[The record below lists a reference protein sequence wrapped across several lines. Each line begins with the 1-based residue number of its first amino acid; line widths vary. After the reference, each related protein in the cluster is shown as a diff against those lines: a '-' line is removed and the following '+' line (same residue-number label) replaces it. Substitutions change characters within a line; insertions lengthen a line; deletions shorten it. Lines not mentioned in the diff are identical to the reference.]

1 MDKTILADYLDSLE
15 KEGIPGCD
23 CVIFH
28 NHKPVFRH
36 TTGFADA
43 GKTKL
48 LTSANT
54 YWLFSATKL
63 ITCTAVMQLIEKGK
77 VALDAPVA
85 DYLPE
90 YKRLNVKCGT
100 DVVPA
105 KNTITIRHLLSMQS
119 GLNYNLQAPSILK
132 VLEETENQATTR
144 QVIRELAKEPLEFEP
159 GTHFLYSLSHDVLGA
174 VIEEAS
180 GQKLGEYLDEHILK
194 PLGMKNTG
202 FELTPDR
209 EANMSEQ
216 FEFHMDTMTSKPISI
231 NNCYQLSNKYES
243 GGAGLISTADDYIL
257 FLDAMCNNGVSAD
270 GFRVLTRES
279 IDLMRKDQM
288 NDISKKDFD
297 GWGRGGYSYGLGVRT
312 LVEKEK
318 SGAKSPLGEFGWD
331 GAAGAYSVV
340 DVENHLAIFY
350 IQHVRN
356 CGYAYSV
363 IHPKI
368 RDLSYEMLGL

>member
-1 MDKTILADYLDSLE
+1 MDKAILVDYLDSLE
-15 KEGIPGCD
+15 AKGIPGCD

-28 NHKPVFRH
+28 NHKPIFRH

-43 GKTKL
+43 GKTKP

-63 ITCTAVMQLIEKGK
+63 ITCTAVMQLVEKGK
-77 VALDAPVA
+77 VSLDSPVA

-90 YKRLNVKCGT
+90 YKYLKVKCGSG
-100 DVVPA
+100 VVPA
-105 KNTITIRHLLSMQS
+105 KNILTIRHLLSMQS

-132 VLEETENQATTR
+132 VLEDTQNQATTR
-144 QVIRELAKEPLEFEP
+144 QIIKELANEPLEFEP

-174 VIEEAS
+174 VIEVAS
-180 GQKLGEYLDEHILK
+180 GQKFGEYLKEHILK

-202 FELTPDR
+202 FELTPDK
-209 EANMSEQ
+209 ETNMSEQ
-216 FEFHMDTMTSKPISI
+216 FEYDMDTMTSKPISLV
-231 NNCYQLSNKYES
+231 NCYKLSDKYES
-243 GGAGLISTADDYIL
+243 GGAGLISTVDDYIL
-257 FLDAMCNNGVSAD
+257 FLDAMCNDGVSAD
-270 GFRVLTRES
+270 GYRVLTRES

-297 GWGRGGYSYGLGVRT
+297 GFGRIGYSYGLGVRT
-312 LVEKEK
+312 LIEKEK
-318 SGAKSPLGEFGWD
+318 SGVKSPLGEFGWD
-331 GAAGAYSVV
+331 GAAGAYAVI

-350 IQHVRN
+350 AQHVRN
-356 CGYAYSV
+356 CGYAYSD

-368 RDLSYEMLGL
+368 RDLSYEILGF